1 MECFKSGFIKPIFF
15 IFALCAHSNCNSQK
29 QGIDT
34 KNIDPTYLTEYED
47 MNKVNTKENIIST
60 EVKDST
66 NQVFKINELSK
77 DHISIIKLWATWC
90 APCIETMP
98 EFQRLKEQYEWNKQ
112 IKFYTISLDHKFDH
126 WLEMIRTRDWKV
138 DHYYAGSNSKSQIY
152 QLAYEV
158 IEQMVTIALPN
169 YVVLDRNGKLKENI
183 ITDGNAETVLN
194 ELLITIS
201 K

>member
-1 MECFKSGFIKPIFF
+1 MERFKSGFIKPIFF
-15 IFALCAHSNCNSQK
+15 IFALCAYSNCNSQK
-29 QGIDT
+29 RGIDT

-47 MNKVNTKENIIST
+47 MKKVNTKDNIITS

-126 WLEMIRTRDWKV
+126 WLEMIRTRDWNV